1 MLDFLKQIV
10 DFIAL
15 IADLVINTVEGILEV
30 FLLLPKYI
38 AFVTSSAV
46 LLPSVIVGFLLF
58 GFTTS
63 VLLFMV
69 GRD

>member
-15 IADLVINTVEGILEV
+15 IADLVINTIEGILQV
-30 FLLLPKYI
+30 FLLLPRYI
-38 AFVTSSAV
+38 QFVTMSAG
-46 LLPSVIVGFLLF
+46 LLPSIVVGFLLF

>member
-10 DFIAL
+10 DFISL

-38 AFVTSSAV
+38 SFVTSSAA

>member
-10 DFIAL
+10 DFISL

-38 AFVTSSAV
+38 AFVTSSAG

>member
-15 IADLVINTVEGILEV
+15 IVDLVINTVEGILQV
-30 FLLLPKYI
+30 FLLLPRYI
-38 AFVTSSAV
+38 QFVTMSAG
-46 LLPSVIVGFLLF
+46 LLPSIVVGFLLF